1 MKPHR
6 DFTWKLTV
14 ILSFYLRD
22 WNFYR
27 GPQPEEDRFTPQNIY
42 NEPLQP
48 QNPITNFRSKNQHQT
63 YMGSA
68 QPESYGYAPDP
79 SVRKP
84 LISSEYSL
92 NKPQSPFYGEESET
106 RGPDFSIPPLPSL
119 ENEKIDEIAEKSNDT
134 TAGAQPSEPEEPE
147 LQEEPTDEILG
158 RIDQDPYEA
167 QLRALNAIEACRLE
181 QTALL
186 QNLFDTEQGGNQTE
200 GLGMNKTDRVL
211 VPGSLLDCVHKSVQ
225 QRCRSS
231 AGTSSL
237 TGRYACEAVCAIVRE
252 RMPQLAGKIDDCRQ
266 PLTSCT
272 ERFVAFQVASRWIDP
287 AYVSPTDSESDQI
300 KANQNNLPKDYVA
313 SGEYC
318 QECGTRRWHLK
329 PIRGTNLF
337 FLVDYAISGASSLSC
352 KCNCKK
358 RFCELDPTKPRP
370 IRLRRDP
377 PSPEV
382 CTIIKA
388 SLENST
394 VCTDDGKAIQPSWV
408 LLLIVAT
415 IQLLK

>member
-1 MKPHR
+1 
-6 DFTWKLTV
+6 
-14 ILSFYLRD
+14 
-22 WNFYR
+22 
-27 GPQPEEDRFTPQNIY
+27 
-42 NEPLQP
+42 
-48 QNPITNFRSKNQHQT
+48 
-63 YMGSA
+63 MGSA
-68 QPESYGYAPDP
+68 HPEAYGYVPDP
-79 SVRKP
+79 SARKP
-84 LISSEYSL
+84 LTSSEYSL
-92 NKPQSPFYGEESET
+92 NKPQSSFYGEESES

-119 ENEKIDEIAEKSNDT
+119 ENEKTNEIAENSNDT
-134 TAGAQPSEPEEPE
+134 TTEAQPSEPEEPE

-186 QNLFDTEQGGNQTE
+186 QSLFDTEQGGNQTE
-200 GLGMNKTDRVL
+200 GQGMNKTDRVL

-272 ERFVAFQVASRWIDP
+272 ERFVAFQVAPRWIDP
-287 AYVSPTDSESDQI
+287 AYASSADSESDQI
-300 KANQNNLPKDYVA
+300 KANQNSPPKDYVA
-313 SGEYC
+313 TEIFNHLIHLSHSSF
-318 QECGTRRWHLK
+318 RRWHLK

-358 RFCELDPTKPRP
+358 RFWYGAQIKNILFTVT
-370 IRLRRDP
+370 IRRGYR
-377 PSPEV
+377 V
-382 CTIIKA
+382 FR
-388 SLENST
+388 
-394 VCTDDGKAIQPSWV
+394 
-408 LLLIVAT
+408 
-415 IQLLK
+415 